1 MIKKYECT
9 YIGHGT
15 VLSKIGDCQILTD
28 PNFDKRALFSKR
40 KVPLQM
46 DPSKLDHIS
55 SVLVSHMHYSH
66 LNLNSFK
73 FISAG
78 TPVIVPEGTEPVIG
92 RLISNP
98 IIELNHWSTHELV
111 DHTRITAVPVL
122 HRGGRFSQFRYTGS
136 NGYIVEKDD
145 VTFFFCGDSAYGQ
158 HFTEIGNLYKIDV
171 ALLPIGAYE
180 PRWLMKRWHMT
191 PAEAVTAYED
201 LNAAYFIPIHWGTFR
216 LSLEKPDAPAKWLK
230 AILEDR
236 PDLREKIFL
245 LDPGQS
251 KSLTIKMKNNLSE
264 HSIESKVSTVTKTSS
279 IETST
284 TQQ

>member
-1 MIKKYECT
+1 MTKKYDCT

-15 VLSKIGDCQILTD
+15 VLSEIGDCQVLTD

-40 KVPLQM
+40 KVPLEINL
-46 DPSKLDHIS
+46 STLDHIS

-73 FISAG
+73 YISAG

-111 DHTRITAVPVL
+111 DHTKITAVPVI
-122 HRGGRFSQFRYTGS
+122 HRGGRFSQLRYTGS
-136 NGYIVEKDD
+136 NGYIVEKDGI
-145 VTFFFCGDSAYGQ
+145 TFFFCGDSAYGQ

-191 PAEAVTAYED
+191 PAEAVTAFED

-216 LSLEKPDAPAKWLK
+216 LSMEKPNAPVKWLN

-236 PDLREKIFL
+236 PDLKKKIFIL
-245 LDPGQS
+245 NPGQS
-251 KSLTIKMKNNLSE
+251 KSLTFDLESEKKERKVENKLS
-264 HSIESKVSTVTKTSS
+264 SVTSVSNIGRTPSH
-279 IETST
+279 
-284 TQQ
+284 Q